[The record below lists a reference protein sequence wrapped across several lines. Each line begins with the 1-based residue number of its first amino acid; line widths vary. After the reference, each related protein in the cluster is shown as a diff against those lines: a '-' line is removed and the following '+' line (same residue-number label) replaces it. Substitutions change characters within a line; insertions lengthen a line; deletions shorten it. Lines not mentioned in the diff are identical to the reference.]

1 MKGTGKKVLFISAVA
16 AVTVGITYSTVMAVR
31 SNNEALNKV
40 AEGSQIT
47 ETTDFTDGL
56 NDGEYEGTADGYG
69 GPITVRITIKDGKL
83 TDIVIV
89 SHSETPE
96 YFDKANA
103 VINEILKSG
112 SVNVDAVSGATIT
125 SNAIKKAVS
134 EALQKAGFKKQI
146 DSSQANNNIQD
157 IKDVS
162 TDSLNDGEYEGTA
175 VGYGGS
181 LTVRVTINGGNITN
195 IIVLSHQETPEYYKK
210 ASVVIN
216 RILSSGNV
224 NVDGV
229 SGATV
234 SSNAIKKAVANAI
247 RKAGFKQQANVLSVE
262 KDNKTTN
269 NVKGNVPS
277 SFFISKANIND
288 GVFMGTSQG
297 FNGPIRV
304 RVTIS

>member
-1 MKGTGKKVLFISAVA
+1 MKGTGKKVLFISIVA

-125 SNAIKKAVS
+125 SNAIKKAVA
-134 EALQKAGFKKQI
+134 EALQKAGFKKHI

-181 LTVRVTINGGNITN
+181 LTVRVTINGGKITN
-195 IIVLSHQETPEYYKK
+195 IIVLSHQETPE
-210 ASVVIN
+210 
-216 RILSSGNV
+216 
-224 NVDGV
+224 
-229 SGATV
+229 
-234 SSNAIKKAVANAI
+234 
-247 RKAGFKQQANVLSVE
+247 
-262 KDNKTTN
+262 
-269 NVKGNVPS
+269 
-277 SFFISKANIND
+277 
-288 GVFMGTSQG
+288 
-297 FNGPIRV
+297 
-304 RVTIS
+304 

>member
-96 YFDKANA
+96 YFDK

-125 SNAIKKAVS
+125 SNAIKKAVA
-134 EALQKAGFKKQI
+134 EALQKAGFKK
-146 DSSQANNNIQD
+146 AN
-157 IKDVS
+157 
-162 TDSLNDGEYEGTA
+162 
-175 VGYGGS
+175 
-181 LTVRVTINGGNITN
+181 
-195 IIVLSHQETPEYYKK
+195 
-210 ASVVIN
+210 
-216 RILSSGNV
+216 
-224 NVDGV
+224 
-229 SGATV
+229 
-234 SSNAIKKAVANAI
+234 
-247 RKAGFKQQANVLSVE
+247 
-262 KDNKTTN
+262 
-269 NVKGNVPS
+269 
-277 SFFISKANIND
+277 
-288 GVFMGTSQG
+288 
-297 FNGPIRV
+297 
-304 RVTIS
+304 

>member
-1 MKGTGKKVLFISAVA
+1 MANSWNISLHIQSNILLFRGGKMKGTGKKVLFISAVA
-16 AVTVGITYSTVMAVR
+16 AITVGITYSTVMAVR

-125 SNAIKKAVS
+125 SNAIKKAVA
-134 EALQKAGFKKQI
+134 EALLKAGFKQ
-146 DSSQANNNIQD
+146 QAN
-157 IKDVS
+157 
-162 TDSLNDGEYEGTA
+162 E
-175 VGYGGS
+175 
-181 LTVRVTINGGNITN
+181 
-195 IIVLSHQETPEYYKK
+195 
-210 ASVVIN
+210 
-216 RILSSGNV
+216 
-224 NVDGV
+224 
-229 SGATV
+229 
-234 SSNAIKKAVANAI
+234 
-247 RKAGFKQQANVLSVE
+247 QQANVLSVE

-269 NVKGNVPS
+269 NVKGNVQS
-277 SFFISKANIND
+277 SFIISNANIND
-288 GVFMGTSQG
+288 GVFMGTGQG
-297 FNGPIRV
+297 FNGPCNYIWWQYYKYRYFI
-304 RVTIS
+304 T